1 MEKVSKKAQ
10 QFKGQK
16 TYNHGEDSTFVLSA
30 MMPDGSWKTILSR
43 SRPGSRSKKVFPE
56 SDQVQHLKAG
66 FLGNEKGFATVQG
79 CIFAYVGYNQ
89 PGTTWQTAIWH
100 FTPDTGWKSGPPQRL
115 PSPKVSSWKFGPTG
129 STIYLHVRTDAGW
142 LPKIWG
148 WDRPSEQSSVQFP
161 LEEQIKRLQVQMA
174 AGGHDK
180 CRFEPSSIIQAH
192 IAYREGGSV
201 KDAICHYSIE
211 QGWVDGSKPYTAP
224 DVPADLPQMVGK
236 LWVADPQRSRTIT
249 ANNEIRRQ
257 FQIFRGNFIENWPG
271 AVDKYTD
278 PNTAQLPDMAIEAF
292 FWAWWAVSVKNSNP
306 GISQARIYFPGK
318 EYLLVRMSNGQP
330 YCPKANSWPLP
341 HFFYE

>member
-1 MEKVSKKAQ
+1 
-10 QFKGQK
+10 
-16 TYNHGEDSTFVLSA
+16 
-30 MMPDGSWKTILSR
+30 
-43 SRPGSRSKKVFPE
+43 
-56 SDQVQHLKAG
+56 
-66 FLGNEKGFATVQG
+66 
-79 CIFAYVGYNQ
+79 
-89 PGTTWQTAIWH
+89 
-100 FTPDTGWKSGPPQRL
+100 
-115 PSPKVSSWKFGPTG
+115 
-129 STIYLHVRTDAGW
+129 
-142 LPKIWG
+142 
-148 WDRPSEQSSVQFP
+148 
-161 LEEQIKRLQVQMA
+161 MA